1 MMLVLVVD
9 DDKTMRILLR
19 SYLEKAS
26 FHILEASSAEEAL
39 QACHKQMPDLILLDI
54 ILPGMTGMDLLKAL
68 KLDEALR
75 DLPVIMMTSL
85 DADENLALAFER
97 GAFDFVRK
105 PVRQMELIA
114 RVRSAL
120 RLKRE
125 IEQRTRNADA
135 LFELTRLLG
144 EENQALQ
151 NQLRVDSLTGL
162 ATRRELD
169 DTLARLW
176 NGGQDPLSVLM
187 VDVDHFK
194 EYNDSYGHLVGD
206 DCLRRVGNA
215 INSCL
220 SSPDQL
226 AARYGGEEFA
236 LLLPGFDR
244 AQASDFAER
253 LRSSVAA
260 IGLEHR
266 ASPAGSVS
274 ISCGVACRLPGDLAP
289 RSLLERADQGLYV
302 AKRTGRNRVVALS
315 ATSEA

>member
-1 MMLVLVVD
+1 MMTVLVVD

-19 SYLEKAS
+19 TYLEKAS
-26 FHILEASSAEEAL
+26 IRIREVSTAEAALESCREE
-39 QACHKQMPDLILLDI
+39 KPDLILLDI
-54 ILPGMTGMDLLKAL
+54 ILPGMSGMECLHAL
-68 KLDEALR
+68 KQGETTR
-75 DLPVIMMTSL
+75 DVPVIMMTALES
-85 DADENLALAFER
+85 DDNLALAFER

-105 PVRQMELIA
+105 PVKGIELIA

-151 NQLRVDSLTGL
+151 AQLRVDSLTGL

-169 DTLARLW
+169 QALARLW
-176 NGGQDPLSVLM
+176 QNQSDPLSLLM
-187 VDVDHFK
+187 ADVDHFK
-194 EYNDSYGHLVGD
+194 EYNDSYGHLAGD
-206 DCLRRVGNA
+206 DCLRRVGSA

-244 AQASDFAER
+244 NRASDFGER
-253 LRSSVAA
+253 LRDSVTA

-266 ASPAGSVS
+266 ASPTSFVS
-274 ISCGVACRLPGDLAP
+274 ISCGVACRLPGDLSA
-289 RSLLERADQGLYV
+289 RSLFERADQGLYV
-302 AKRTGRNRVVALS
+302 AKRTGRNRVVALTAS
-315 ATSEA
+315 IGA